1 LETYQVPKE
10 QAKIVLLIPPY
21 GAMEASVFLSPYAE
35 HHRGQETVADLF
47 RASAP
52 FLPILD
58 AAGRPVL
65 IRKKSVRWVR
75 VAEAERV
82 EWVYFELKAGAPRTL
97 VRLEF
102 EDASSIVGDIFAT
115 TPEGHQRVSDVVN
128 LTGPFL
134 HVESKEGMY
143 IVNLGHVS
151 AIRIVEETLGHT
163 R

>member
-1 LETYQVPKE
+1 VETYQVPKE
-10 QAKIVLLIPPY
+10 QAKIVLSIPPY
-21 GAMEASVFLSPYAE
+21 DTVEASVFLSPYAE

-47 RASAP
+47 RGSAP
-52 FLPILD
+52 FLPIHD
-58 AAGRPVL
+58 AAGHAVL
-65 IRKKSVRWVR
+65 LRKKGVRWIR
-75 VAEAERV
+75 VLDAERV
-82 EWVYFELKAGAPRTL
+82 EWVYFELKVGAPKTK

-102 EDASSIVGDIFAT
+102 EDASSIVGEIFAT

-134 HVESKEGMY
+134 HVEAEEGVY